1 MAKSLQK
8 IHAREL
14 RAQGVSVRDIAVKL
28 KVAKSTA
35 SLWVRDII
43 LSLEQ
48 LEKLRHQKI
57 IGGEKGRFL
66 GARKQKQDRLLR
78 IQRGIDKGKMMF
90 PTLSNHELLI
100 AGVALYWAEG
110 TKKQREVV
118 FCNSDPKL
126 VLFMIRWLQIC
137 FDIPISRFR
146 CSVGI
151 NEIHKERENIVKRY
165 WTDITGIP
173 LSQFTKTSFKKVKNK
188 KVYANFDQ
196 HYGTLAVDVSKPA
209 ELHYQILGL
218 IEGLYQAK
226 TMAG

>member
-1 MAKSLQK
+1 MAKSLQR

-14 RAQGVSVRDIAVKL
+14 RAQGVSVRDIALKL

-57 IGGEKGRFL
+57 IGGEKGRIL
-66 GARKQKQDRLLR
+66 GALKQKKDRLLR
-78 IQRGIDKGKMMF
+78 IQRGIDNGKSTF
-90 PTLSNHELLI
+90 PVLTNHELMI
-100 AGVALYWAEG
+100 AGIALYWAEG
-110 TKKQREVV
+110 TKKQRELV

-126 VLFMIRWLQIC
+126 VKFMIRWLQRC
-137 FDIPISRFR
+137 FDIPISRLR
-146 CSVGI
+146 CNVGI
-151 NEIHKERENIVKRY
+151 NEIHKEREGIVKAY
-165 WTDITGIP
+165 WVETTGIP

-196 HYGTLAVDVSKPA
+196 HYGTLAVEVAKPA
-209 ELHYQILGL
+209 ELYYQILGL

-226 TMAG
+226 IMAG